1 MKVDLTFDQFI
12 TLCDNDRNFLLSAL
26 GEFFFSSQ
34 AVEELNI
41 FERKAKELVLFQK
54 SGAPEHRNN
63 RIQAIIALRRWSE
76 GNSLIGA
83 SLGYEFNKVGVLF
96 LYHAK
101 ELIEKFWFESEKTS

>member
-12 TLCDNDRNFLLSAL
+12 TLCDNDRNFLLQAL

-34 AVEELNI
+34 ALEELD
-41 FERKAKELVLFQK
+41 FFQRKAKEIVTLQK
-54 SGAPEHRNN
+54 SAAPEHRNN

-83 SLGYEFNKVGVLF
+83 SLGYEFNKVGVLS
-96 LYHAK
+96 LNDAK
-101 ELIEKFWFESEKTS
+101 NLIEKFWFESEKTS